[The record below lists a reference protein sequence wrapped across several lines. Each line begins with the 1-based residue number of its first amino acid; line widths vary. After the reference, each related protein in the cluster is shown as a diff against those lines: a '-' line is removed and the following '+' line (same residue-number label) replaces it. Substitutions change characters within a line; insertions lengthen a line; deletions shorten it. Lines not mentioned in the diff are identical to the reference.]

1 MPTQLSVS
9 VNTVV
14 EMPTG
19 STRICVIVRG
29 AVLGLTMVIC
39 CKALVT
45 LIVSLPK
52 FKLAGTMEILGLLAG
67 SILATNALPAVPVRV
82 DL

>member
-1 MPTQLSVS
+1 M
-9 VNTVV
+9 
-14 EMPTG
+14 
-19 STRICVIVRG
+19 
-29 AVLGLTMVIC
+29 LGLTMVIC

-45 LIVSLPK
+45 LMVSLPK
-52 FKLAGTMEILGLLAG
+52 FTLAGTMEILGLLAE